1 MFTSSCESIFSNFTS
16 QNIQVIAQNL
26 SSPVMCRWVIVPFL
40 KEIMR
45 LKKSLIR

>member
-1 MFTSSCESIFSNFTS
+1 MFTSSCDSIFSNFTS